1 MIEQVN
7 GRYINR
13 YAELDKPFTVKGTQ
27 SYTSKTTGVIY
38 ESMILT
44 QDGADFNFSVADT
57 EIGAMKNFIGK
68 DIYILRVQSIR
79 QIQLSTVVY
88 TEFRAYPSEYQVKG
102 SHGSCQG
109 CVALA

>member
-13 YAELDKPFTVKGTQ
+13 YAELDKPFTVKGTH
-27 SYTSKTTGVIY
+27 SYTSKTTGVVY

-68 DIYILRVQSIR
+68 DIYVSCVYNPFGKYSFQQLYIQSFEPIPVN
-79 QIQLSTVVY
+79 T
-88 TEFRAYPSEYQVKG
+88 K
-102 SHGSCQG
+102 
-109 CVALA
+109 

>member
-13 YAELDKPFTVKGTQ
+13 YAELDKPFTVKETKA
-27 SYTSKTTGVIY
+27 YTSKTTGTTY

-44 QDGADFNFSVADT
+44 QEGADFNFSVADT

-68 DIYILRVQSIR
+68 DIYISCVYNPFGKYSFQQLYIQSFEPIPVN
-79 QIQLSTVVY
+79 T
-88 TEFRAYPSEYQVKG
+88 K
-102 SHGSCQG
+102 
-109 CVALA
+109 

>member
-13 YAELDKPFTVKGTQ
+13 FAELDKPFTVKETKA
-27 SYTSKTTGVIY
+27 YTSKTTGATY

-68 DIYILRVQSIR
+68 EIYISCVYNPFCKYSFQQLYVQSFEPIPVN
-79 QIQLSTVVY
+79 T
-88 TEFRAYPSEYQVKG
+88 K
-102 SHGSCQG
+102 
-109 CVALA
+109 

>member
-13 YAELDKPFTVKGTQ
+13 YAELDKPFTG
-27 SYTSKTTGVIY
+27 KTTGVIY

-57 EIGAMKNFIGK
+57 EIGAIKNFVGK
-68 DIYILRVQSIR
+68 DIYISCVYNPFGKYSFQQLFIQSFEPIPVN
-79 QIQLSTVVY
+79 T
-88 TEFRAYPSEYQVKG
+88 K
-102 SHGSCQG
+102 
-109 CVALA
+109 

>member
-13 YAELDKPFTVKGTQ
+13 YAELDKPFTVKGTH
-27 SYTSKTTGVIY
+27 SYTSKTTGIIY

-57 EIGAMKNFIGK
+57 EISAMKNFTTLLVNIAFSSC
-68 DIYILRVQSIR
+68 IYRVSS
-79 QIQLSTVVY
+79 LS
-88 TEFRAYPSEYQVKG
+88 Q
-102 SHGSCQG
+102 
-109 CVALA
+109 

>member
-13 YAELDKPFTVKGTQ
+13 YAELAKPFTVKDTH

-57 EIGAMKNFIGK
+57 EISAMKSFIGK
-68 DIYILRVQSIR
+68 DIYISCVYNPFGKYSFQQLYIQSFEPIPVN
-79 QIQLSTVVY
+79 T
-88 TEFRAYPSEYQVKG
+88 K
-102 SHGSCQG
+102 
-109 CVALA
+109 

>member
-13 YAELDKPFTVKGTQ
+13 YAELDKLFTVKGTH

-68 DIYILRVQSIR
+68 DIFLACITLLVNIAFSSCIYRVSSLFQ
-79 QIQLSTVVY
+79 
-88 TEFRAYPSEYQVKG
+88 
-102 SHGSCQG
+102 
-109 CVALA
+109 

>member
-13 YAELDKPFTVKGTQ
+13 YAELDKPFTVKSTH

-57 EIGAMKNFIGK
+57 EIGAIKNFVGK
-68 DIYILRVQSIR
+68 DIYISCVYNPFGKYSFQQLFIQSFEPIPVN
-79 QIQLSTVVY
+79 T
-88 TEFRAYPSEYQVKG
+88 K
-102 SHGSCQG
+102 
-109 CVALA
+109 

>member
-13 YAELDKPFTVKGTQ
+13 YAELDKPFTVKGTH

-68 DIYILRVQSIR
+68 DIYIYLACTIHLVSTAFSSYMCRVSSQS
-79 QIQLSTVVY
+79 Q
-88 TEFRAYPSEYQVKG
+88 
-102 SHGSCQG
+102 
-109 CVALA
+109 

>member
-13 YAELDKPFTVKGTQ
+13 YAELDKPFTVKGTH

-44 QDGADFNFSVADT
+44 QDGADFNFPLLILKSVQLRILSAR
-57 EIGAMKNFIGK
+57 
-68 DIYILRVQSIR
+68 IYIFLACTIHSVNTVFSSCLYRV
-79 QIQLSTVVY
+79 LSL
-88 TEFRAYPSEYQVKG
+88 FQ
-102 SHGSCQG
+102 
-109 CVALA
+109 